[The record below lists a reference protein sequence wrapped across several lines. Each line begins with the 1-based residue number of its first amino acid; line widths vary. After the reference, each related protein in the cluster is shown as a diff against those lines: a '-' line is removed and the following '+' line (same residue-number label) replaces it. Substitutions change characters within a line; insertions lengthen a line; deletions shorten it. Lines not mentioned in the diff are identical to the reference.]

1 MQHRVSPPKLR
12 RLGANLAALA
22 VGAGHPIIDEAER
35 QLRAFGDD
43 PTRERAALLL
53 PFWSHYHELSP
64 REVAAVLDRF
74 AAATS

>member
-12 RLGANLAALA
+12 RLGGNLAALA

-43 PTRERAALLL
+43 LTRARAAG
-53 PFWSHYHELSP
+53 LSDA
-64 REVAAVLDRF
+64 RCGWAASIPARC
-74 AAATS
+74 

>member
-12 RLGANLAALA
+12 RLGGNLAALA

-43 PTRERAALLL
+43 LTRARAAPL
-53 PFWSHYHELSP
+53 PFWSHYDELSP